1 MDENVGLIILA
12 GFVIVSFTIRQ
23 IVKYRCD
30 KKIRSR
36 KIESVLSVI
45 LVSVIT
51 SFLVTVMLLR
61 GYSNRLTEMLET
73 FFNKEGQAREELR
86 KLVLDTMDRI
96 ANKYK

>member
-1 MDENVGLIILA
+1 MD
-12 GFVIVSFTIRQ
+12 
-23 IVKYRCD
+23 
-30 KKIRSR
+30 
-36 KIESVLSVI
+36 SVLSAI

-73 FFNKEGQAREELR
+73 FFDNEWQAREAIR

>member
-1 MDENVGLIILA
+1 MDI
-12 GFVIVSFTIRQ
+12 
-23 IVKYRCD
+23 
-30 KKIRSR
+30 
-36 KIESVLSVI
+36 VLSAI

-61 GYSNRLTEMLET
+61 GYSNSLTEMLET
-73 FFNKEGQAREELR
+73 FFDKEWQAREELR

>member
-1 MDENVGLIILA
+1 MD
-12 GFVIVSFTIRQ
+12 
-23 IVKYRCD
+23 
-30 KKIRSR
+30 
-36 KIESVLSVI
+36 SVLSAI

-51 SFLVTVMLLR
+51 SFLVTAILLR

-73 FFNKEGQAREELR
+73 FFNEKWQARKELR